1 MQGILLYPKRTCV
14 GTNGMSAPDLTALGV
29 RTESSLKFEIEI
41 KNIILV
47 PLRFFE
53 FSHRLGQT
61 RTLLLGAARPL
72 PPTADVPPQTSGAAM
87 GQELTCRWSLF
98 HQRGARWTKVCK
110 PATQRRAEKG
120 LRVSDGKILVC
131 GYSSCLFGVPSL
143 RNVYRSRSRRK
154 W

>member
-1 MQGILLYPKRTCV
+1 MSKTGPLCPGLCCKTRFSLMTKFCGPWARLSCTRCEGPHGLTQNSQATSVTRLRSYVSAIARCLVFSRRILSPATFDFCN
-14 GTNGMSAPDLTALGV
+14 T
-29 RTESSLKFEIEI
+29 I
-41 KNIILV
+41 
-47 PLRFFE
+47 
-53 FSHRLGQT
+53 
-61 RTLLLGAARPL
+61 
-72 PPTADVPPQTSGAAM
+72 